1 MGQCCECGES
11 GGGCAWVVVWRCDA
25 SLFSSHYF
33 ADSELMVSASIGIVE
48 VWQYGDGFSDG
59 APEVHLRAL
68 TQENKEKMKA
78 NECVA
83 SVPSLLLI

>member
-1 MGQCCECGES
+1 
-11 GGGCAWVVVWRCDA
+11 
-25 SLFSSHYF
+25 
-33 ADSELMVSASIGIVE
+33 MVSASIGIVE

-83 SVPSLLLI
+83 SVPIRGGRAA

>member
-1 MGQCCECGES
+1 MNAVRV
-11 GGGCAWVVVWRCDA
+11 GGGCGLWSGDVDA

-68 TQENKEKMKA
+68 TQVAREQRK
-78 NECVA
+78 NEGE
-83 SVPSLLLI
+83 

>member
-1 MGQCCECGES
+1 
-11 GGGCAWVVVWRCDA
+11 
-25 SLFSSHYF
+25 
-33 ADSELMVSASIGIVE
+33 MVSASIGIVE

-68 TQENKEKMKA
+68 TQDNKEKMKA

>member
-1 MGQCCECGES
+1 M
-11 GGGCAWVVVWRCDA
+11 VWRCDA

-68 TQENKEKMKA
+68 AQEKEKMKGWFFY
-78 NECVA
+78 
-83 SVPSLLLI
+83 VPRIINSCQIIL

>member
-1 MGQCCECGES
+1 MGWL
-11 GGGCAWVVVWRCDA
+11 WVVVWRCDA

-59 APEVHLRAL
+59 APEVHLRAKSFDARE
-68 TQENKEKMKA
+68 QRK
-78 NECVA
+78 NEGE
-83 SVPSLLLI
+83 